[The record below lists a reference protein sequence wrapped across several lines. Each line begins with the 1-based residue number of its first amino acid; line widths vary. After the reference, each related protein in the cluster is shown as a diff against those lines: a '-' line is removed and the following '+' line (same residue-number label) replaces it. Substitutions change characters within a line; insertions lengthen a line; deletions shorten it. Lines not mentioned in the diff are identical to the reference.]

1 MDCACGVSGRVGTST
16 HQALPLE
23 EEGRD
28 RIFNSLLPGLGA
40 APFQDICVYRLAQP
54 LTPPGGVKL
63 GLCLCQMFPH
73 LEQGGAESQGLGT
86 AQCGGGEE
94 RSLGLGEE

>member
-1 MDCACGVSGRVGTST
+1 MGTAI

-40 APFQDICVYRLAQP
+40 ALFQDVCIHRLAQL

-63 GLCLCQMFPH
+63 GLGLCQMLPH
-73 LEQGGAESQGLGT
+73 LEQEGL
-86 AQCGGGEE
+86 
-94 RSLGLGEE
+94 RVRV